1 MMFSF
6 FESSSHIGLQTHRI
20 TNQLLQIKSQLLE
33 KKSNANNYYEKA
45 GRDIDGLIHLYT
57 FLIMSS
63 NNIAFKK
70 TLVGEY
76 ETLVN
81 YLDLLV
87 NSSSAGKFDQPFSFE
102 LLKLNHRK
110 HGVATLVWGC
120 ILFVVSALSILL
132 STATSL
138 VNPFVGVPLLLA
150 VIFTGLK
157 LLDKAMQ
164 WWEHRKYLNE
174 KNFAPRSE
182 LDSLILNLKN
192 AFSFE
197 YDEHYEP
204 ETLGYDPR
212 HSMDSTDP
220 LTPFNYTLTSV
231 SM

>member
-1 MMFSF
+1 
-6 FESSSHIGLQTHRI
+6 
-20 TNQLLQIKSQLLE
+20 
-33 KKSNANNYYEKA
+33 
-45 GRDIDGLIHLYT
+45 
-57 FLIMSS
+57 MSS